1 MPARHWSATASA
13 SSASLRGR
21 GAPAA
26 RQASSSTSGK
36 RCTAVACRRAQP
48 WMFMGEKVNAAAA
61 RNAAGPSPVQ
71 CRTSAKVTTAV
82 TSTVI
87 RTVTL

>member
-1 MPARHWSATASA
+1 
-13 SSASLRGR
+13 
-21 GAPAA
+21 
-26 RQASSSTSGK
+26 
-36 RCTAVACRRAQP
+36 
-48 WMFMGEKVNAAAA
+48 MFMGEKVNAAAA